1 MTVINTNIAETINI
15 GQNGTYDVARY
26 TTANVSVGGSGK
38 YELFQ
43 RVKDDN
49 NVEIGTV
56 VGFRKDSNNNEYA
69 VVCLDNTYRSVSYF
83 TILSTATQI
92 TDLPHYTSI
101 NVYEAKET
109 ATYNCDKILA
119 QATTSGLTSGAVSEC
134 RNHSF
139 VIDGITYYGQ
149 VPSLVEMVYIL
160 LNRTTI
166 NTKDPSGSI
175 GASSSFWTSTA
186 GESTRM
192 WTFRYWGQIGDVS
205 QTQSSISVIP
215 ILEIPNA

>member
-1 MTVINTNIAETINI
+1 MTVVNTNIAETINI
-15 GQNGTYDVARY
+15 EANGTYDVARY

-69 VVCLDNTYRSVSYF
+69 VVCLDKTYRSISYF

-92 TDLPHYTSI
+92 TDLPHYTSMSA
-101 NVYEAKET
+101 YEAPET

-119 QATTSGLTSGAVSEC
+119 QATASGLTSGAVSEC
-134 RNHSF
+134 RSHSF

-175 GASSSFWTSTA
+175 STNSSFWTSNAAEGT
-186 GESTRM
+186 SM
-192 WTFRYWGQIGDVS
+192 WAYRYWGELEQRV
-205 QTQSSISVIP
+205 QTQNAICVMP
-215 ILEIPNA
+215 ILELPNA